1 MAGLDHYHVTHLYN
15 AQSPLHHRK
24 PGVVGAALTDER
36 AVCELICDD
45 VHLHP
50 ARQRLAYIAK
60 GRNGIILIT
69 DSIRAC
75 LTENGESELGG
86 QKVFVHGN
94 RAELADGTL
103 AGSVLTMADGVR
115 RFMHNT
121 GASLPEAV
129 AAASLNVAV
138 SLGLDHQLGSLEVGK
153 AADIVLLDEDT
164 LQVKET
170 IIDGTTV
177 FSA

>member
-1 MAGLDHYHVTHLYN
+1 M
-15 AQSPLHHRK
+15 
-24 PGVVGAALTDER
+24 
-36 AVCELICDD
+36 
-45 VHLHP
+45 
-50 ARQRLAYIAK
+50 
-60 GRNGIILIT
+60 IT

-86 QKVFVHGN
+86 QKVFVHEN

-115 RFMHNT
+115 RFMNNT

-164 LQVKET
+164 LQVKKT